1 MYKEP
6 QQSVTLVSRP
16 ILESISMNFLFRLGQ
31 GDCPFRPHYKSKT
44 APKRQ
49 LLKTHRQLPFEGY
62 HQFLDLYSVPPCP
75 IYGRGE
81 KKCQPRTIGGHHWPE
96 RHSNPLGK
104 KSILT
109 IVGPRNGRRVDS
121 KFQFVSRF
129 LSLASM
135 RMPWWSE
142 DSFENWL
149 CC

>member
-6 QQSVTLVSRP
+6 QQSITLVSRP

-31 GDCPFRPHYKSKT
+31 GDCPFRPQST
-44 APKRQ
+44 SPK
-49 LLKTHRQLPFEGY
+49 
-62 HQFLDLYSVPPCP
+62 
-75 IYGRGE
+75 
-81 KKCQPRTIGGHHWPE
+81 QPRNVNCWKPIVNYLWRILSIPRPLLGTTLPYIWKRWKKMSTENDRRASLTRKTFEPTWKKVNFD
-96 RHSNPLGK
+96 HSR
-104 KSILT
+104 T
-109 IVGPRNGRRVDS
+109 RNGRRVDS